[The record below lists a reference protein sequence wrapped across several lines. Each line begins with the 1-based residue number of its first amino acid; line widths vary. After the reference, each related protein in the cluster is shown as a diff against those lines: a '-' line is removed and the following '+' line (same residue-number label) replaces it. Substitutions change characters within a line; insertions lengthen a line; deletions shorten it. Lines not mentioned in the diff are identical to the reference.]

1 MIMDMHELMELSAPL
16 AAAALALAALWGAVF
31 GSFINCLA
39 WRLVRGESPW
49 RGQPLRCLRP

>member
-39 WRLVRGESPW
+39 WRLVRGESP
-49 RGQPLRCLRP
+49 